1 MAHGLHDPVVPLPLA
16 ETSRQCLETLGYRI
30 EWHTYPME
38 HSVCP
43 EEIADIRAWQLRVL
57 D

>member
-16 ETSRQCLETLGYRI
+16 ETSRRYLETLGYRI

-38 HSVCP
+38 HSVRP
-43 EEIADIRAWQLRVL
+43 EEIADIRAWLLQVL
-57 D
+57 G